1 MKVDVQGGGG
11 TAELRVAGSALDGEI
26 GSLRAPEVCGKGVGE
41 GRTPGRDKET
51 KVKNFF
57 LHKQSPKIRKE
68 EGMSETKKL
77 RKKTPESSNSCP
89 IPRRIDPPKVQ
100 REKRLTN
107 REHKEPRC

>member
-1 MKVDVQGGGG
+1 MGRVQGRGVPQGG
-11 TAELRVAGSALDGEI
+11 T
-26 GSLRAPEVCGKGVGE
+26 K
-41 GRTPGRDKET
+41 T

-89 IPRRIDPPKVQ
+89 IPRRIDPPKYSGGKKINKQ
-100 REKRLTN
+100 RTQGAKVLRSPESRL
-107 REHKEPRC
+107 KE

>member
-1 MKVDVQGGGG
+1 MKVGVQGGGG
-11 TAELRVAGSALDGEI
+11 TAELRVAGRALDGEI

-89 IPRRIDPPKVQ
+89 IPRRIDPPKYSG
-100 REKRLTN
+100 K
-107 REHKEPRC
+107 KD